1 MKLWDKGIQSDKR
14 MEEFTVGKDREL
26 DLLLA
31 PYDILGSL
39 AHAAMLEKIGLL
51 NSSEGEELKKSL
63 HELYRQSIT
72 GELIIEQGVED
83 IHSQVEKMLTEGLGD
98 TGKKIHTARSRNDQ
112 VLLDI
117 HLYTRDKIADLAH
130 LAVKLSEETATSE

>member
-1 MKLWDKGIQSDKR
+1 MKLWDKGIPVDQR

-39 AHAAMLEKIGLL
+39 AHAAMLKKVGLL
-51 NSSEGEELKKSL
+51 SFSELGELKKIL
-63 HELYRQSIT
+63 QVLYRQSIT

-83 IHSQVEKMLTEGLGD
+83 IHSQVEKMLTARLGD
-98 TGKKIHTARSRNDQ
+98 TGK
-112 VLLDI
+112 
-117 HLYTRDKIADLAH
+117 
-130 LAVKLSEETATSE
+130 